1 MLSLIEEHRE
11 QLVAICEEFGIE
23 RLELFGSASTGEFDP
38 DRSDLDFLVTY
49 PAGYAMG
56 PWLKRHFDLKERLA
70 DLFRRKVD
78 LIQAGAP
85 RNPHVVAS
93 IRQTKQLLYAA

>member
-1 MLSLIEEHRE
+1 MLPLIEDHRE
-11 QLVAICEEFGIE
+11 EIVAICEEFGIE

-38 DRSDLDFLVTY
+38 QRSDLDFLVTY
-49 PAGYAMG
+49 PAGYVMG
-56 PWLKRHFDLKERLA
+56 PWLERHFALKERLSE
-70 DLFRRKVD
+70 LFGRKVD

-85 RNPHVVAS
+85 RNPHVVES

>member
-11 QLVAICEEFGIE
+11 QLVALCEEFGIE
-23 RLELFGSASTGEFDP
+23 RLELFGSAASDDFDP

-49 PAGYAMG
+49 PAGYDMG
-56 PWLKRHFDLKERLA
+56 PWLKRHFDLKDGLA
-70 DLFRRKVD
+70 DLFGRKVD

-85 RNPHVVAS
+85 RNPHVVES
-93 IRQTKQLLYAA
+93 MRQTKQLLYAA